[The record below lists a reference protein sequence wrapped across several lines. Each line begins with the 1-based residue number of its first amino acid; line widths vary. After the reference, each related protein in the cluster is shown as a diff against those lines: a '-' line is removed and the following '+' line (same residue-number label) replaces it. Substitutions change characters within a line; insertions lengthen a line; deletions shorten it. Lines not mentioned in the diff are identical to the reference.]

1 MQKSRI
7 KCGIPGGIKFS
18 SQVGKMGSHH
28 LRRDPTI
35 PTRDPRWDCQD
46 PAYIPPDILP
56 GILAEKSQLPHGI
69 SNRTCA
75 AHSFDFS
82 PNCTP
87 LSSITII
94 YYTHFEIT
102 VGPCNL
108 IGSNWCDLFLTRT
121 IFCFNSH
128 LFPSQW
134 GDLSKNK
141 TINQI
146 SRFTENNR
154 LNCRKMR
161 DNEYHEANFATF
173 VSKTLIFSPQKWM
186 NLISN

>member
-1 MQKSRI
+1 MLH
-7 KCGIPGGIKFS
+7 
-18 SQVGKMGSHH
+18 V
-28 LRRDPTI
+28 
-35 PTRDPRWDCQD
+35 
-46 PAYIPPDILP
+46 
-56 GILAEKSQLPHGI
+56 I

-75 AHSFDFS
+75 ARSFDFS

-87 LSSITII
+87 LRSITII
-94 YYTHFEIT
+94 YYIHFEIT

-108 IGSNWCDLFLTRT
+108 IGSNWCDLFLTCT

-134 GDLSKNK
+134 GGFTKNK
-141 TINQI
+141 TTNQI

-161 DNEYHEANFATF
+161 DNKYHEANFATF
-173 VSKTLIFSPQKWM
+173 VSKTLIFSPQKMDEFNLKLAQYCIELTKFCTWAISKWM
-186 NLISN
+186 KSRVWFQPKLHSTQFNYHY

>member
-1 MQKSRI
+1 MKYIFKWGGVTCDFKSN
-7 KCGIPGGIKFS
+7 
-18 SQVGKMGSHH
+18 
-28 LRRDPTI
+28 LR
-35 PTRDPRWDCQD
+35 
-46 PAYIPPDILP
+46 
-56 GILAEKSQLPHGI
+56 
-69 SNRTCA
+69 CA
-75 AHSFDFS
+75 LIWFQ

-134 GDLSKNK
+134 GGFTKNK
-141 TINQI
+141 TTNQI
-146 SRFTENNR
+146 SRSTENNQS
-154 LNCRKMR
+154 NCRKMR
-161 DNEYHEANFATF
+161 DYEYHEANFATF
-173 VSKTLIFSPQKWM
+173 VSKTLIFSPKKWM